1 MGFGRYLVYRLVNAF
16 IVLFFVVL
24 LTSILFV
31 RLYDI
36 NIKTQITSQV
46 QMEWM
51 QYQKAHPGTT
61 VNGTEWMAQR
71 TKALYHKYHLDV
83 PYWERVWELTIKTMK
98 FDFGNMQIQIFGTYS
113 AKEAIKLALPRTVLL
128 FTTATI
134 ITILLGIFL
143 GVKSAQNPGGSL
155 DKVISVLAMLTTSLP
170 MWWVGMLMILVVVV
184 KLQWLPINLYAT
196 VSVSSFGQ
204 LLTKMTLPVFTIVLV
219 SFGGW
224 SWIIRNIMIG
234 TLQEDFIL
242 VARAKGV
249 PERKVIYG
257 HGLRASAPPIITMII
272 FALLGSFSGA
282 IITEVVFNWPGMG
295 RLYWVAITQNAVN
308 LVVGLTYIFTLLYL
322 LSMILA
328 DLMYAWLD
336 PRVKVGASTS
346 V

>member
-1 MGFGRYLVYRLVNAF
+1 MGFGRYITYRLVNAA

-24 LTSILFV
+24 LTSVLFV
-31 RLYDI
+31 KLYDVQMVNVI
-36 NIKTQITSQV
+36 NSQV

-51 QYQKAHPGTT
+51 HYQKTHPGSGI
-61 VNGTEWMAQR
+61 NGTEWMARR
-71 TKALYHKYHLDV
+71 TEALYHKYGLDR
-83 PYWERVWELTIKTMK
+83 PYWERVWILTKNTLK

-113 AKEAIKLALPRTVLL
+113 AAKAIWMALPKTILL

-134 ITILLGIFL
+134 VTILLGILL
-143 GVKSAQNPGGSL
+143 GVKSAQNPGSL
-155 DKVISVLAMLTTSLP
+155 LDRTISVLAMLTTSLP
-170 MWWVGMLMILVVVV
+170 MWWLGMLFILVFVVE
-184 KLQWLPINLYAT
+184 LGWLPVDLYAT
-196 VSVSSFGQ
+196 VAVNSWGD
-204 LLTKMTLPVFTIVLV
+204 LLLKMTLPLLTIVTV

-224 SWIIRNIMIG
+224 AWIIRNIMIG
-234 TLQEDFIL
+234 TLQEDYIL

-257 HGLRASAPPIITMII
+257 HALRASAPPIVTMVI
-272 FALLGSFSGA
+272 FALLGSMSGA

-295 RLYWVAITQNAVN
+295 RLYWTAITQNAVN

-336 PRVKVGASTS
+336 PRVKVGASTT